1 MLRHALQE
9 PLNQRFLLV
18 SESCVPLYPP
28 TTFYASL
35 MADDKSRINACKLP
49 HWHRQA
55 ERYLTCH
62 LLVSIWPCLLN
73 DQDEPQYATWHVK
86 IRRVKIVGVH

>member
-1 MLRHALQE
+1 MLTSTVSQVVRRMLRHALQE

-55 ERYLTCH
+55 ERCALDLPPSGQH
-62 LLVSIWPCLLN
+62 LGLP
-73 DQDEPQYATWHVK
+73 A
-86 IRRVKIVGVH
+86 G